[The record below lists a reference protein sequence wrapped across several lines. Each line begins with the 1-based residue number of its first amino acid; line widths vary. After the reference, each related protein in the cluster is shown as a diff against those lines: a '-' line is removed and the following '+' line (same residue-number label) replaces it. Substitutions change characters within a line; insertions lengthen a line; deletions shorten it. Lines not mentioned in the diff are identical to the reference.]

1 MVLPPDLG
9 AGAICRSS
17 ASLTLRH
24 QGFSQI
30 ARFLGPAK
38 SPAAKPEAIATL
50 LPGLINVDSRRT
62 TAQGKVKLKLSLLG
76 VRVTKCPICL
86 AQYRKDERA
95 VILPECGHSAHEEC
109 ARKWFREDDRCFV
122 CRVPLQRERE
132 GVV

>member
-1 MVLPPDLG
+1 VLLPPTWAERG
-9 AGAICRSS
+9 ATGQS
-17 ASLTLRH
+17 ASLTLRQ

-95 VILPECGHSAHEEC
+95 VILPECVHSAHEEC